1 MKRLLAA
8 AVVGT
13 ALAATVPAAAQ
24 AADPTVTAAKAAYA
38 DLGITQLAGMPSGRT
53 TYRTYAD
60 YNSEMAALA
69 AANPDLVAIKTAPY
83 LTTQGR
89 EVKYVEITNNVTA
102 KDGKPV
108 FFYMGGI
115 HGNET
120 PGAENGMEFIY
131 DVVNL
136 SKTNPKVKA
145 LLDKV
150 RVIDMPL
157 VNPDG
162 YEFKNAAGNPAPRR
176 ASCGPVTPPATCA
189 TTGTDLNRNYP
200 FGWGSNVNGSVTI
213 ASRGSGPGS
222 EPEVKNTMDIVQN
235 HQVVA
240 LLTGHTNSR
249 ALFYPALDHFAGATP
264 EDNIYSELSAA
275 MNTAANGWTTNFRQ
289 SADDYETTGETIDW
303 SYYATRGIGISP
315 IAASRSIVSYSSGAW
330 SRSMTFAPAARSA
343 SLSDVKYWKNAS
355 APMRK
360 TIGTNPTFRK

>member
-1 MKRLLAA
+1 MSPVKRAAGMLAA
-8 AVVGT
+8 V
-13 ALAATVPAAAQ
+13 AAIGVCVTPSIAK
-24 AADPTVTAAKAAYA
+24 ADPVVDAAVAQLA
-38 DLGITQLAGMPSGRT
+38 DLNIGTLTGMPSGRT

-120 PGAENGMEFIY
+120 PGANGMEFIY

-176 ASCGPVTPPATCA
+176 ASCGPFGAIVPPATCSPS
-189 TTGTDLNRNYP
+189 GVDLNRNYP
-200 FGWGSNVNGSVTI
+200 YGWGSNIGVSLTQ
-213 ASRGSGPGS
+213 RGSGPGS
-222 EPEVKNTMDIVQN
+222 EPR
-235 HQVVA
+235 
-240 LLTGHTNSR
+240 SR
-249 ALFYPALDHFAGATP
+249 T
-264 EDNIYSELSAA
+264 
-275 MNTAANGWTTNFRQ
+275 
-289 SADDYETTGETIDW
+289 
-303 SYYATRGIGISP
+303 
-315 IAASRSIVSYSSGAW
+315 
-330 SRSMTFAPAARSA
+330 
-343 SLSDVKYWKNAS
+343 
-355 APMRK
+355 
-360 TIGTNPTFRK
+360 